1 MKKKTAKKHY
11 SQLYKASTI
20 QQTIYDDDT
29 DWNSLTYLC
38 SDHIITVKKSKK
50 HFSKKQLIRLLS
62 DRKTIYKFCDDMNVS
77 YPDINIIISCL
88 KWGTYKDVKRFSIV
102 LLDDIFAIN
111 HEG

>member
-20 QQTIYDDDT
+20 QQTIYDDT

-38 SDHIITVKKSKK
+38 NDHIITVKKSKK

-62 DRKTIYKFCDDMNVS
+62 DRKTIYKFCDDMNVN
-77 YPDINIIISCL
+77 YPTDIDTIINFL
-88 KWGTYKDVKRFSIV
+88 KWSDTKRFSIV

>member
-20 QQTIYDDDT
+20 QQTIYDDT

-50 HFSKKQLIRLLS
+50 AF
-62 DRKTIYKFCDDMNVS
+62 
-77 YPDINIIISCL
+77 L
-88 KWGTYKDVKRFSIV
+88 KE
-102 LLDDIFAIN
+102 AIN
-111 HEG
+111 KIAI